1 MSKIKAIVMDVDG
14 TLTNG
19 KKQITEKTKEVLLK
33 AQSKGIKL
41 ILASGRPTTGLIGF
55 AKELEMDK
63 NNGLLVSFNGSK
75 VVDCETFEELFNE
88 PMSIEEGKAV
98 LEHMKKFE
106 VRPMVDK
113 GEYMLVNN
121 VFDNKI
127 YARNGQEI
135 NIIEYESRGGNYKL
149 CEIDDLAE
157 YIDYPLN
164 KILTA
169 GQPDY
174 LKEHYREMMEPFKD
188 KLSCMFTADFYF
200 EFTAKGIDK
209 AKALET
215 VLKPMGYL
223 DLLLIVAVLFSCIL
237 SFITS
242 IYKAQGTLFSS
253 KDYDL
258 LMALPIRNSTILTS
272 KILSLMSINY
282 IGTALVIVPASIVYF
297 IYNGSLSW
305 IFFIILII
313 GLVFIGLTFLGII
326 IKKHIKLMMFIV

>member
-33 AQSKGIKL
+33 SQSKGIKL

-63 NNGLLVSFNGSK
+63 NNGPLVSFNGSK

-215 VLKPMGYL
+215 VLKPMGINEDEIISFGDGQN
-223 DLLLIVAVLFSCIL
+223 DLS
-237 SFITS
+237 
-242 IYKAQGTLFSS
+242 
-253 KDYDL
+253 
-258 LMALPIRNSTILTS
+258 
-272 KILSLMSINY
+272 
-282 IGTALVIVPASIVYF
+282 
-297 IYNGSLSW
+297 
-305 IFFIILII
+305 
-313 GLVFIGLTFLGII
+313 I
-326 IKKHIKLMMFIV
+326 IKYAGIGVAMENAVDELKEQADEITLSNEDDGIAYSLLKHIPQLNC

>member
-19 KKQITEKTKEVLLK
+19 KKQITEETKEVLLK

-215 VLKPMGYL
+215 VLKPMGINEDEIISFGDGQN
-223 DLLLIVAVLFSCIL
+223 DLS
-237 SFITS
+237 
-242 IYKAQGTLFSS
+242 
-253 KDYDL
+253 
-258 LMALPIRNSTILTS
+258 
-272 KILSLMSINY
+272 
-282 IGTALVIVPASIVYF
+282 
-297 IYNGSLSW
+297 
-305 IFFIILII
+305 
-313 GLVFIGLTFLGII
+313 I
-326 IKKHIKLMMFIV
+326 IKYAGIGVAMENAVDELKEQADEITLSNEDDGIAYSLLKHIPQLNC